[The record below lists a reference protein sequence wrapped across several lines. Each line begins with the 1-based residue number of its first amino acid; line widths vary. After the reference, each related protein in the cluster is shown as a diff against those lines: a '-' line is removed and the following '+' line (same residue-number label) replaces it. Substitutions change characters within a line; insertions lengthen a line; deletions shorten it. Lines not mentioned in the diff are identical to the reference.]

1 MNQSLPLYK
10 LIILEMLNNVN
21 FPLTN
26 SQITE
31 FLVKQGY
38 ATYFEV
44 QQTFSDLTASGQIHE
59 ESVHHSTRYSIT
71 ESGEQTLTYYKH
83 LLPDSFMDD
92 IRSYLKEHK
101 IELRNTISVVT
112 GYTPATNGEYAVQCK
127 IMDKNMPI
135 FDMTILAPSTEI
147 AEQMCFNWEKKQAE
161 IYAYIMAEL
170 LNNA

>member
-1 MNQSLPLYK
+1 MNQTLPLCK
-10 LIILEMLNNVN
+10 LIILEMLNHVN

-31 FLVKQGY
+31 FLVKRNY

-44 QQTFSDLTASGQIHE
+44 QQAFSDLTASEQVFE
-59 ESVHHSTRYSIT
+59 ENVHHSTRYSIT
-71 ESGEQTLTYYKH
+71 DSGEQTLTYYKH
-83 LLPDSFMDD
+83 LLPDSYTDD
-92 IRSYLKEHK
+92 IRDYLKENK
-101 IELRNTISVVT
+101 IELRNTASVVA
-112 GYTPATNGEYAVQCK
+112 GFTPATNGEYAVQCK
-127 IMDKNMPI
+127 IMEKGIPI
-135 FDMTILAPSTEI
+135 FDMTLLAPSTDI